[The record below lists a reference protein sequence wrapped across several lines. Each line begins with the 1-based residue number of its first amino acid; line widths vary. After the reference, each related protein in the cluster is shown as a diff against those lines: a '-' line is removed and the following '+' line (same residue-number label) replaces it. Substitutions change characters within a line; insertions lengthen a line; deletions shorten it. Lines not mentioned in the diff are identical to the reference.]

1 MPVPSLLHEL
11 SHSASVTSLP
21 LSSLEGLGAAPLLC
35 CSLYTLPLSLSSPP
49 SIFCSPFPS
58 GFFNFN
64 EFIGMT
70 NVAKANSTESQRL
83 GMDFT
88 VGRG

>member
-1 MPVPSLLHEL
+1 MKLTGGFGGSSSSLLFFVHPPPSLCAH
-11 SHSASVTSLP
+11 
-21 LSSLEGLGAAPLLC
+21 PLLF
-35 CSLYTLPLSLSSPP
+35 SALL
-49 SIFCSPFPS
+49 FPS

-88 VGRG
+88 VGGG

>member
-1 MPVPSLLHEL
+1 MPVPSLLREL
-11 SHSASVTSLP
+11 SCLASMTSLP
-21 LSSLEGLGAAPLLC
+21 LSSLESLGQLLFPAVVC
-35 CSLYTLPLSLSSPP
+35 APP
-49 SIFCSPFPS
+49 SLTLLAPFCSPLSFSPS

-70 NVAKANSTESQRL
+70 NVAKADSTESQCL